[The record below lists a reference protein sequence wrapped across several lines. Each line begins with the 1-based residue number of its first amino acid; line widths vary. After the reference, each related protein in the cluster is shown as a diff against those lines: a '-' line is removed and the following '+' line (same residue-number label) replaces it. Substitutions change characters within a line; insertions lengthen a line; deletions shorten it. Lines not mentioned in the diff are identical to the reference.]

1 MRIRLRAARAEDFLF
16 ARSLYYETMREVTE
30 RLFGWDQAREDRK
43 FAEQFKLDEVKII
56 VLDGND
62 VGWLQ
67 TQTDDATIT
76 LGQFY
81 VSPPVQRRGVGTN
94 VLKRLI
100 AGAKREGK
108 SITLG
113 VVKTNPARR
122 LYERHGFRTI
132 HEDQYKFYM
141 RLDLAPAGGDRR
153 EPR

>member
-1 MRIRLRAARAEDFLF
+1 MKITLRPATSEDFLF

-30 RLFGWDQAREDRK
+30 RLFGWDEAREDRK

-56 VLDGND
+56 VLDGSD

-67 TQTDDATIT
+67 TQFDDAIIM
-76 LGQFY
+76 LGQLY
-81 VSPPVQRRGVGTN
+81 VSPPMQRRGIGKN

-100 AGAKREGK
+100 SDARRNGK

-122 LYERHGFRTI
+122 LYERHGFRTT

-141 RLDLAPAGGDRR
+141 RLDPPPAGGDRR
-153 EPR
+153 EP

>member
-1 MRIRLRAARAEDFLF
+1 MKITLRAATSEDFLF
-16 ARSLYYETMREVTE
+16 ARNLYYETMREVTE

-43 FAEQFKLDEVKII
+43 FAEQFRIDEVKII
-56 VLDGND
+56 VLDGQD

-67 TQTDDATIT
+67 TQVDDAIIT
-76 LGQFY
+76 LGQLY
-81 VSPPVQRRGVGTN
+81 VSPSMQRRGIGTS

-113 VVKTNPARR
+113 VVKTNPALR
-122 LYERHGFRTI
+122 LYERHGFRTT

-141 RLDLAPAGGDRR
+141 RLDLPPAAGRR
-153 EPR
+153 QEP